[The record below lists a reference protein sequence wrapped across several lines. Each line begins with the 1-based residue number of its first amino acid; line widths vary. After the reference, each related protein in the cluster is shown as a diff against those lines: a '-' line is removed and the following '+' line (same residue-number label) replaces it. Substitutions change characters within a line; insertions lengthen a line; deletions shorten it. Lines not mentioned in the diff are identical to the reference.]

1 LTALRGRVGF
11 NGLVRRGGL
20 IGAVLIVVLLAAGC
34 GSGTTPVAS
43 TAGQGTGGSAPGG
56 TTAGGSGTGQTG
68 GSARAGSDGVPRPDH
83 IVVAMFENHGFGQVI
98 GSASAPY
105 LNRLA
110 TEGALLTDSHGV
122 THPSQ
127 PDYIALFS
135 GSTHGVTNDSCPHDF
150 SGTDNL
156 GSQLIG
162 AGLTFTGYSE
172 GLPAAGFRGCTGGDR
187 YARKHSPWVDFTAL
201 PTSVNLPF
209 TDFPQDYANLPTVSF
224 VIPNLCD
231 DMHDC
236 PVSTGDGWL
245 RSRLDQYVQWALSHN
260 SVLIVSWDEDEGNN
274 PANGGGHIPTLIV
287 GGPVQAGARY
297 DGTVDH
303 YGMLRTI
310 EAAYGLPGLGIA
322 AQRTPVTGIW
332 R

>member
-1 LTALRGRVGF
+1 
-11 NGLVRRGGL
+11 
-20 IGAVLIVVLLAAGC
+20 
-34 GSGTTPVAS
+34 
-43 TAGQGTGGSAPGG
+43 
-56 TTAGGSGTGQTG
+56 
-68 GSARAGSDGVPRPDH
+68 VPRPDH
-83 IVVAMFENHGFGQVI
+83 VVVAMFENHGFNQVI
-98 GSASAPY
+98 GSASASY

-110 TEGALLTDSHGV
+110 GEGALLTDAHGI

-150 SGTDNL
+150 SGADNL
-156 GSQLIG
+156 GSQLVG

-172 GLPAAGFRGCTGGDR
+172 GLPGQGFRGCTGGDR

-201 PTSVNLPF
+201 PASANLPF
-209 TDFPQDYANLPTVSF
+209 TEFPQDFATLPTVSF

-236 PVSTGDGWL
+236 SVSIGDAWL
-245 RSRLDQYVQWALSHN
+245 QAHLDQYVQWAMSHN
-260 SVLIVSWDEDEGNN
+260 SLLIVTWDEDEGSN
-274 PANGGGHIPTLIV
+274 PANGGGHIPALIV
-287 GGPVQAGARY
+287 GGPVRPGARY
-297 DGTVDH
+297 GGTLDH

-310 EAAYGLPGLGIA
+310 EAAYGLPALGTA